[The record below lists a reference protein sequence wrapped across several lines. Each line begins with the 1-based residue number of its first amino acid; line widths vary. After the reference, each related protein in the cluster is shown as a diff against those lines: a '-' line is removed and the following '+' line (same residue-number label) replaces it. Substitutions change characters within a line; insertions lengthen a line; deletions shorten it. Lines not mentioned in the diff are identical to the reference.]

1 MEIMEIREMIDNTND
16 VDQLNVLS
24 ETNSNEM
31 EDAYTKL
38 QIAFD
43 EENNIPKVKE
53 LIASLQYWKRIHDTI
68 QEKL

>member
-1 MEIMEIREMIDNTND
+1 MEIREMIDNTND